1 MKMHSCFDCKFRK
14 LPLKD
19 TSCDKGVVE
28 KGGLVL
34 QCLGWQE
41 EKSKTE
47 GLQKYC
53 QDDYTAALENEEAID
68 EAIREIRKDR
78 GAI

>member
-19 TSCDKGVVE
+19 TPCDKGLVK

-34 QCLGWQE
+34 QCLCWRE
-41 EKSKTE
+41 EKSKE
-47 GLQKYC
+47 K
-53 QDDYTAALENEEAID
+53 N
-68 EAIREIRKDR
+68 DR
-78 GAI
+78 N

>member
-19 TSCDKGVVE
+19 TYCYKGLV
-28 KGGLVL
+28 GADGLVL

-41 EKSKTE
+41 EKSK
-47 GLQKYC
+47 KK
-53 QDDYTAALENEEAID
+53 ENKE
-68 EAIREIRKDR
+68 
-78 GAI
+78 

>member
-19 TSCDKGVVE
+19 TSCDKGVVGV
-28 KGGLVL
+28 GGFML

-41 EKSKTE
+41 EKAK
-47 GLQKYC
+47 KK
-53 QDDYTAALENEEAID
+53 ENKE
-68 EAIREIRKDR
+68 
-78 GAI
+78 